1 MCQKTAGIWTDDAAV
16 RRLFDYNIQKTC
28 IFLAASPLTVIA
40 EYGIINMAKFLSRT
54 PRFAVR
60 IWEEK
65 AMKEFT
71 YTIKEPVG
79 IHARPAGLLV
89 KEVKGYQST
98 VTILKGDKSVNAVK
112 LMALMGMGIKCGD
125 TVTVQVEGPD
135 EDAAAPALEKFFN
148 EHL

>member
-1 MCQKTAGIWTDDAAV
+1 
-16 RRLFDYNIQKTC
+16 
-28 IFLAASPLTVIA
+28 
-40 EYGIINMAKFLSRT
+40 
-54 PRFAVR
+54 
-60 IWEEK
+60 
-65 AMKEFT
+65 MKEFT

-98 VTILKGDKSVNAVK
+98 VTIIKVDKSVNAVK

-125 TVTVQVEGPD
+125 TVTVQVEGAD
-135 EDAAAPALEKFFN
+135 EETAAPALEKFFN